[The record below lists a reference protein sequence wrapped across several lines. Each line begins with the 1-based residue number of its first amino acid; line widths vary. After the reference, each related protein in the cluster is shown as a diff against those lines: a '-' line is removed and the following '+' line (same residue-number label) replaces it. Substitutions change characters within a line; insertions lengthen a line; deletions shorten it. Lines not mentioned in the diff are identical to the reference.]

1 MPCLEVP
8 SYLAKALQLP
18 RGSSFDYKTI
28 PDVNVADFDRV
39 MSELKA
45 EGYQLTPGI
54 HVSFLTEPKPRK
66 P

>member
-1 MPCLEVP
+1 MPCVEVP

-28 PDVNVADFDRV
+28 PDVNVAELDRV

-45 EGYQLTPGI
+45 EGYQLTQGI
-54 HVSFLTEPKPRK
+54 HISFLTEPKPRN